1 VETGDQRRHAHEGV
15 ILAFCEK
22 MLRELPEPLGRQYVA
37 RTADM
42 IKREYPGS
50 TQTMVPKLREIYRS
64 GRRSGQ

>member
-1 VETGDQRRHAHEGV
+1 
-15 ILAFCEK
+15 

-50 TQTMVPKLREIYRS
+50 AQTMVPKLREIYKSGRS
-64 GRRSGQ
+64 GGQ

>member
-1 VETGDQRRHAHEGV
+1 MATGDQRRHAHEGH

-50 TQTMVPKLREIYRS
+50 APAMLPRLREIYKS